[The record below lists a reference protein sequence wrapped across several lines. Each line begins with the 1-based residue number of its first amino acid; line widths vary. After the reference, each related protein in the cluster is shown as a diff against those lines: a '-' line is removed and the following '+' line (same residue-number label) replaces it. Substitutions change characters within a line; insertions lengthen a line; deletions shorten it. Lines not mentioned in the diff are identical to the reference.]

1 MSSKKIFLST
11 KYMDHEL
18 LESHLKCCVCK
29 DLYVFPRQ
37 YNCGH
42 SCCEKCMA
50 QIDRHTAAPS
60 SFHLTIYSCPMC
72 RHKTIIPWYH
82 REPNIALRRI
92 VECHPNYEERMKE
105 HGERQK
111 VIAVAITEDDV
122 DLEAVCTN
130 ARQKEA
136 DRLYRTFYP
145 LLFFAA
151 KKGKQYVV
159 ISNLDDVQQIEPVAD
174 LFANMLIDKHNIYKL
189 LITRS
194 ECTIMFTENAFH
206 VGREF
211 VRIEEEIIEEVAED
225 ILDNLTEEL
234 AAIGTRLPLL
244 NIP

>member
-1 MSSKKIFLST
+1 
-11 KYMDHEL
+11 MDHEL

-60 SFHLTIYSCPMC
+60 SFHLTIYSCPIC
-72 RHKTIIPWYH
+72 RFKTIIPWYH

-92 VECHPNYEERMKE
+92 VECHPNFEERMKE

-111 VIAVAITEDDV
+111 MIEVAITEDGV
-122 DLEAVCTN
+122 DLEEVCTN
-130 ARQKEA
+130 ARQNEA
-136 DRLYRTFYP
+136 DRLYKTFYP

-151 KKGKQYVV
+151 SKGKQYIV

-174 LFANMLIDKHNIYKL
+174 LFANMLIDNHNIYKL

-194 ECTIMFTENAFH
+194 ECTIMFTENAFC

-211 VRIEEEIIEEVAED
+211 VRIDEEIDDVA
-225 ILDNLTEEL
+225 EEL
-234 AAIGTRLPLL
+234 AAIGTRLPVPLL
-244 NIP
+244 RIP

>member
-1 MSSKKIFLST
+1 
-11 KYMDHEL
+11 MDNEL

-29 DLYVFPRQ
+29 DLYVFPRS
-37 YNCGH
+37 YACGH

-60 SFHLTIYSCPMC
+60 SFHLTIYSCPIC
-72 RHKTIIPWYH
+72 RHRTVVPWYQ

-92 VECHPNYEERMKE
+92 VECHPNYEDRMKE

-111 VIAVAITEDDV
+111 MIEVAITEDDL
-122 DLEAVCTN
+122 DLEAVFTI
-130 ARQKEA
+130 ARPNEA
-136 DRLYRTFYP
+136 DRLYKTFDP

-151 KKGKQYVV
+151 SKGKQYVV

-194 ECTIMFTENAFH
+194 ECTIMFTENAFQ

-211 VRIEEEIIEEVAED
+211 VRIEDEIEEVAEEM
-225 ILDNLTEEL
+225 LDNLTEEL
-234 AAIGTRLPLL
+234 AAIGTRMPLPLL
-244 NIP
+244 HIP

>member
-1 MSSKKIFLST
+1 MYKAYK
-11 KYMDHEL
+11 MDHEL

-29 DLYVFPRQ
+29 DLYVFPRS
-37 YNCGH
+37 YACGH

-50 QIDRHTAAPS
+50 QIDRHTAAAS
-60 SFHLTIYSCPMC
+60 SFHLTIYSCPIC
-72 RHKTIIPWYH
+72 RHKTVIPWYH

-111 VIAVAITEDDV
+111 MIEVTITEDDV

-130 ARQKEA
+130 ARQNEA

-151 KKGKQYVV
+151 KKGKQYVI

-211 VRIEEEIIEEVAED
+211 VRVEDEIEEVAEE

-234 AAIGTRLPLL
+234 AATGTRLPLPL
-244 NIP
+244 LSIP